1 MVRPMISRKRTG
13 GVVAFCVSCVSVA
26 LVSGDA
32 FARGGGFGGHGF
44 TGRSAAFGVHSSAF
58 RSHAQFHAHAFGF
71 GNALRRRAGLGFFP
85 LTGFGGAYFPGF
97 APPEYAVPSERPV
110 EVERE
115 ITGAIPV
122 PGPVR
127 EILVPLFPLRPG
139 CPAETVTVPAA
150 NGGER
155 TIDIMRC

>member
-1 MVRPMISRKRTG
+1 MISRKRAG
-13 GVVAFCVSCVSVA
+13 GLVAFCVSCVV
-26 LVSGDA
+26 LVPGDA
-32 FARGGGFGGHGF
+32 VARRGGFGGHGF
-44 TGRSAAFGVHSSAF
+44 TGRSAAFGVHSPAF
-58 RSHAQFHAHAFGF
+58 RLHAQFHAHGF
-71 GNALRRRAGLGFFP
+71 GNALRRNSGLGFFP
-85 LTGFGGAYFPGF
+85 LTGFGGGYFPGF
-97 APPEYAVPSERPV
+97 APPEYVVPTERPV

-150 NGGER
+150 TGER
-155 TIDIMRC
+155 TIEIMRC